1 MRMTRLI
8 RLGLTALLL
17 TGSGLVISASP
28 AHAVTVAQTCVG
40 TEVTTFDPPL
50 TLTARPVTI
59 TVNGLYQTC
68 TDPLAFNGS
77 YAETF
82 TLTAS
87 CTTLF
92 DAGTATR
99 TVEWGSPAPESS
111 TFDYTVVTNAVG
123 GQVITVNSGVL
134 TGGRYAPGSVHQV
147 ITLVTPN
154 ILRCLGA
161 GVASVT
167 GPTVLTISQP

>member
-1 MRMTRLI
+1 MRVSRFFRFGM
-8 RLGLTALLL
+8 A
-17 TGSGLVISASP
+17 SLVMAAGGVMIAAGP

-40 TEVTTFDPPL
+40 TEVTTFNPPL
-50 TLTARPVTI
+50 TFTPQPVTI
-59 TVNGLYQTC
+59 TVNGVYPTC
-68 TDPLAFNGS
+68 TDPGAFNGS
-77 YAETF
+77 YFETF

-99 TVEWGSPAPESS
+99 TVVWGNPAAEPT
-111 TFDYTVVTNAVG
+111 TFDYNVVTNAVG
-123 GQVITVNSGVL
+123 GQVVTTNSGVL
-134 TGGRYAPGSVHQV
+134 TDGRYTPGSAQQV
-147 ITLVTPN
+147 IALVTPN
-154 ILRCLGA
+154 VLQCLGS

>member
-1 MRMTRLI
+1 MASLVM
-8 RLGLTALLL
+8 AA
-17 TGSGLVISASP
+17 GSVVVAASP

-50 TLTARPVTI
+50 TVTPQPVTI
-59 TVNGLYQTC
+59 TVNGLFTTC
-68 TDPLAFNGS
+68 TDPAAFNGS

-99 TVEWGSPAPESS
+99 TVVWGTPTAEVT
-111 TFDYTVVTNAVG
+111 TFDYNVVTNAVG
-123 GQVITVNSGVL
+123 GQVITTNSGVL
-134 TGGRYAPGSVHQV
+134 TAGRYTPGSVQQV

-154 ILRCLGA
+154 ILQCLGT
-161 GVASVT
+161 GVVSVT